1 VPGKSGVL
9 FFLAAFPATSRTG
22 GEMYFRILIDGLAAQ
37 GVAVTVVAPDQE
49 LPGMSIH
56 DPHNRAAITQAIRT
70 LLDKHASTVRV
81 LLPDSWLYRCFW
93 SISLRERLRG
103 RYCFIGFSQLC

>member
-1 VPGKSGVL
+1 
-9 FFLAAFPATSRTG
+9 
-22 GEMYFRILIDGLAAQ
+22 MYFRILIDGLAAQ